1 MSMRNKF
8 CIAVCFNCYIVNEN
22 NWEAYVDCGRT
33 GILFNTVQPQV
44 YVITKWIIRYFLK
57 TDLGT
62 SLCSKS
68 KILSK
73 CMKILE
79 VLYIISK
86 QFLE

>member
-1 MSMRNKF
+1 MRNKF
-8 CIAVCFNCYIVNEN
+8 CIAVCFNCCIINEN
-22 NWEAYVDCGRT
+22 NWEAYVDCDGI
-33 GILFNTVQPQV
+33 GILFNTVQPQF
-44 YVITKWIIRYFLK
+44 YVVTTWIIRYFLK
-57 TDLGT
+57 TGLGT
-62 SLCSKS
+62 SLGSKS